1 MDKDYRAVVCDFCLT
16 RMASSIM
23 SSELGTVQWMAP
35 EILSQNDHYD
45 ITIDVYAYGMILY
58 QMFTSKLYCADRKP
72 VRYPQHFVIKICHGH
87 RPQRPENIPDSYWNL
102 INQCWAHDPEV
113 RPTFEEIVE
122 RLKSDEFVIE
132 EFGMKTD
139 LDQIHDYQ
147 NRIIQTKSRRNF
159 NVNRCS

>member
-1 MDKDYRAVVCDFCLT
+1 
-16 RMASSIM
+16 M
-23 SSELGTVQWMAP
+23 SDLRIDLSFAP
-35 EILSQNDHYD
+35 EFIEDEKTFSSN
-45 ITIDVYAYGMILY
+45 VYSFAIILY
-58 QMFTSKLYCADRKP
+58 QLFSFNFK
-72 VRYPQHFVIKICHGH
+72 FVGKHH
-87 RPQRPENIPDSYWNL
+87 SHYNNFRNRERLERPENIPDSYWNL

-147 NRIIQTKSRRNF
+147 NRIENSN
-159 NVNRCS
+159 